1 CLRMPANA
9 VLRPA
14 VSNKQSSRKEK
25 ARPDIW
31 TGFFCRCP
39 TIAVK
44 TGILEPRVQ
53 DRLSSSQLRVR
64 RRGRSL
70 LLANPTT
77 CMPKALVQGMYGRVT
92 NTAGTYWDEAAR
104 EGQQGAACKFG
115 LARCARRLDDIV
127 NHRVHVLNFTLEIAK
142 SNISQRT
149 IRCFSR

>member
-1 CLRMPANA
+1 MPANVA
-9 VLRPA
+9 LRPVA
-14 VSNKQSSRKEK
+14 RNKQSGRKGKSPSRSGR
-25 ARPDIW
+25 A
-31 TGFFCRCP
+31 FFCRCP

-104 EGQQGAACKFG
+104 KGQQGAAFKFG
-115 LARCARRLDDIV
+115 LARCARRLNDIIY
-127 NHRVHVLNFTLEIAK
+127 HRVHIFNFTLEIAK
-142 SNISQRT
+142 SNISQWT